1 VAKSGSKGD
10 GKRRAD
16 EKLKKRDAD
25 DAKKAADKKAGGD
38 KKKDKQPAKV
48 KVAERAEVVKASAG
62 ATARSNGSTKL
73 KSVKLKRAEGTQQ
86 LVEQVA
92 AEIVIAELDR
102 ANNPE
107 QAAAADFPGLT
118 PQSIE
123 TVKAAVEGRKKSA
136 RKGDGKSN
144 GKGKNADSAAPEA
157 VAADAVAEDAA
168 PETVAVGNAAR
179 GKSARKSVKQE
190 ADAAPDLFSELLR
203 VPTGAVDLAA
213 IDPGSTPGVSSR
225 DQAEEELPKLAA
237 RLEELQERLF
247 AAARGGDSNRR
258 VLLVLQGM
266 DTSGKGGTVRHVVGQ
281 LDPNGTRLTAFKAPT
296 EEERAHDFLW
306 RIRSQLPAAGEVGIF
321 DRSHYEDVL
330 IARVRKLALPMII
343 GRRYQLINGFEQK
356 LVADGVVLVKCFLH
370 ISRQEQKQ
378 RLLARL
384 DDPAKHWKYN
394 PGDVAERALWPQYQ
408 DAYRIALEKCSTP
421 DAPWYAIPADHK
433 WYRNY
438 AVTRL
443 LVEALERIDPQYPA
457 GKFDVEVERE
467 RVLAS

>member
-1 VAKSGSKGD
+1 MAKSGGKGD

-16 EKLKKRDAD
+16 EKHKKSDV
-25 DAKKAADKKAGGD
+25 ADKRAG
-38 KKKDKQPAKV
+38 KKKDKSSGKAQAV
-48 KVAERAEVVKASAG
+48 VRAEVAKPGAG
-62 ATARSNGSTKL
+62 ESARSNGSTKL
-73 KSVKLKRAEGTQQ
+73 KSVKLKRAEGTQR

-102 ANNPE
+102 AAELEPVT
-107 QAAAADFPGLT
+107 AGFPQIA

-123 TVKAAVEGRKKSA
+123 KVKAAAEKKPAGEKAGEKTAAGEKAGKKEPAGEKAVAKKSGGRKAKQ
-136 RKGDGKSN
+136 G
-144 GKGKNADSAAPEA
+144 
-157 VAADAVAEDAA
+157 ADAEAA
-168 PETVAVGNAAR
+168 V
-179 GKSARKSVKQE
+179 
-190 ADAAPDLFSELLR
+190 FSELLR
-203 VPTGAVDLAA
+203 VPAGAVDLAA
-213 IDPGSTPGVSSR
+213 IDPDSTPGVSSR
-225 DQAEEELPKLAA
+225 DKAEDELPKLAA

-247 AAARGGDSNRR
+247 AAARGGDSSRK

-266 DTSGKGGTVRHVVGQ
+266 DTSGKGGTVRHVIGQ

-306 RIRSQLPAAGEVGIF
+306 RIRRALPTAGEVGIF

-330 IARVRKLALPMII
+330 IARVRKLAVPMTI

-356 LVADGVVLVKCFLH
+356 LVADGAVLVKCFLH
-370 ISRQEQKQ
+370 ISRDEQKE

-384 DDPAKHWKYN
+384 EDPAKHWKYN
-394 PGDVAERALWPQYQ
+394 PGDVDERELWPQYQ
-408 DAYRIALEKCSTP
+408 DAYRVALEKCSTQ
-421 DAPWYAIPADHK
+421 DAPWYVVPADHK

-457 GKFDVEVERE
+457 GDFDLETERE

>member
-1 VAKSGSKGD
+1 MAKSGGKGD

-25 DAKKAADKKAGGD
+25 DKRADGDKKAGGGKKAPGV

-48 KVAERAEVVKASAG
+48 KVAAG
-62 ATARSNGSTKL
+62 AELATAAAGGTRSNGATKL

-102 ANNPE
+102 ATE
-107 QAAAADFPGLT
+107 RDQAAADFPGLT

-123 TVKAAVEGRKKSA
+123 TVKAAAGNGKKIA
-136 RKGDGKSN
+136 RKSDGH
-144 GKGKNADSAAPEA
+144 GKGKNG
-157 VAADAVAEDAA
+157 DAVAQEAATPQAAAKSKAA
-168 PETVAVGNAAR
+168 P
-179 GKSARKSVKQE
+179 GKSAAKNAKQG
-190 ADAAPDLFSELLR
+190 ADAAPALFSELLR
-203 VPTGAVDLAA
+203 IPAGAVDLAT
-213 IDPGSTPGVSSR
+213 IDPASTPGAFSR
-225 DQAEEELPKLAA
+225 EQAEEELPKLAA

-306 RIRSQLPAAGEVGIF
+306 RIRSQLPVAGEVGIF

-343 GRRYQLINGFEQK
+343 GKRYQLINGFEKK
-356 LVADGVVLVKCFLH
+356 LAADGTVLVKCFLH
-370 ISRQEQKQ
+370 ISREEQKQ

-394 PGDVAERALWPQYQ
+394 PGDVDERALWPEYQ

-443 LVEALERIDPQYPA
+443 LIEALERIDPQYPA

>member
-1 VAKSGSKGD
+1 VAKSGGKGD

-16 EKLKKRDAD
+16 EKHKKGE
-25 DAKKAADKKAGGD
+25 AADKRAQ
-38 KKKDKQPAKV
+38 KKKDKPSGKAKSLARPA
-48 KVAERAEVVKASAG
+48 AAG
-62 ATARSNGSTKL
+62 AGAVETARSNGSTKL
-73 KSVKLKRAEGTQQ
+73 KSVKLKRAEGTQR

-102 ANNPE
+102 AGELEPV
-107 QAAAADFPGLT
+107 AAAFPQIT

-123 TVKAAVEGRKKSA
+123 TVKAAVGEHAADEKAADKEAADKKAQRKKA
-136 RKGDGKSN
+136 KQG
-144 GKGKNADSAAPEA
+144 ADSEA
-157 VAADAVAEDAA
+157 V
-168 PETVAVGNAAR
+168 GF
-179 GKSARKSVKQE
+179 G
-190 ADAAPDLFSELLR
+190 ELLR
-203 VPTGAVDLAA
+203 APAGAVDLAA

-258 VLLVLQGM
+258 VLLILQGM

-306 RIRSQLPAAGEVGIF
+306 RIRRALPAAGEVGIF

-330 IARVRKLALPMII
+330 IARVRKLALPMVI

-356 LVADGVVLVKCFLH
+356 LVADGAALVKCFLH
-370 ISRQEQKQ
+370 ISRDEQKE

-394 PGDVAERALWPQYQ
+394 PGDVDERELWPRYQ
-408 DAYRIALEKCSTP
+408 DAYQIALEKCSP
-421 DAPWYAIPADHK
+421 KDAPWYIVPADHK

-443 LVEALERIDPQYPA
+443 LVEALERIGPEYPA
-457 GKFDVEVERE
+457 GDFDVEVERE

>member
-1 VAKSGSKGD
+1 MAKSGGKGD

-16 EKLKKRDAD
+16 DKHKKSD
-25 DAKKAADKKAGGD
+25 AADKRAD
-38 KKKDKQPAKV
+38 KKKDKPSGKAKTAAKAEAV
-48 KVAERAEVVKASAG
+48 KGGVGE
-62 ATARSNGSTKL
+62 TTRSNGSTKL
-73 KSVKLKRAEGTQQ
+73 KSVKLKRAEGAQR

-102 ANNPE
+102 AAELAPAPAGFPE
-107 QAAAADFPGLT
+107 IS

-123 TVKAAVEGRKKSA
+123 TVKAAAGKKTAGKKAAEKKPAQKKAEGKAGGDEEPEGKQAGKK
-136 RKGDGKSN
+136 
-144 GKGKNADSAAPEA
+144 P
-157 VAADAVAEDAA
+157 
-168 PETVAVGNAAR
+168 
-179 GKSARKSVKQE
+179 KQE
-190 ADAAPDLFSELLR
+190 TDASGPAVFSELLR

-225 DQAEEELPKLAA
+225 EEAEEELPKLAA

-266 DTSGKGGTVRHVVGQ
+266 DTSGKGGTVRHVIGQ

-306 RIRSQLPAAGEVGIF
+306 RIRRALPTAGEVGIF

-343 GRRYQLINGFEQK
+343 GRRYQLINGFERK
-356 LVADGVVLVKCFLH
+356 LVADGAALVKCFLH
-370 ISRQEQKQ
+370 ISRDEQKE

-384 DDPAKHWKYN
+384 DNPAKHWKYN
-394 PGDVAERALWPQYQ
+394 PGDVDERELWPQYQ
-408 DAYRIALEKCSTP
+408 DAYRVVLEKCSTP
-421 DAPWYAIPADHK
+421 DAPWYVVPADHK

-443 LVEALERIDPQYPA
+443 LVEALERIDPQYPV
-457 GKFDVEVERE
+457 GDFDLDVERE

>member
-1 VAKSGSKGD
+1 MAKSGGKGD

-16 EKLKKRDAD
+16 EKHKKSDV
-25 DAKKAADKKAGGD
+25 ADKRAD
-38 KKKDKQPAKV
+38 KKKDKSSGKAKAV
-48 KVAERAEVVKASAG
+48 VRAEVAKPGAGESAP
-62 ATARSNGSTKL
+62 SNGSTKL
-73 KSVKLKRAEGTQQ
+73 KSVKLKRAEGTQR

-102 ANNPE
+102 AAELEPVT
-107 QAAAADFPGLT
+107 AGFPRIA

-123 TVKAAVEGRKKSA
+123 KVKAAAEKKPAGEKAGEKTAAGEKAGKKESAGEKAVAKKSGGRKAKQ
-136 RKGDGKSN
+136 G
-144 GKGKNADSAAPEA
+144 
-157 VAADAVAEDAA
+157 ADAEAA
-168 PETVAVGNAAR
+168 V
-179 GKSARKSVKQE
+179 
-190 ADAAPDLFSELLR
+190 FSELLR
-203 VPTGAVDLAA
+203 VPAGTVDLAA
-213 IDPGSTPGVSSR
+213 IDPDSTPGVSSR
-225 DQAEEELPKLAA
+225 DEAEDELPKLAA

-247 AAARGGDSNRR
+247 AAARGGDSSRK

-266 DTSGKGGTVRHVVGQ
+266 DTSGKGGTVRHVIGQ

-306 RIRSQLPAAGEVGIF
+306 RIRRALPTAGEVGIF

-330 IARVRKLALPMII
+330 IARVRKLALPMTI

-356 LVADGVVLVKCFLH
+356 LVADGAVLVKCFLH
-370 ISRQEQKQ
+370 ISRDEQKE

-384 DDPAKHWKYN
+384 EDPAKHWKYN
-394 PGDVAERALWPQYQ
+394 PGDVDERELWPQYQ
-408 DAYRIALEKCSTP
+408 DAYRVALEKCSTQ
-421 DAPWYAIPADHK
+421 DAPWYIVPADHK

-457 GKFDVEVERE
+457 GDFDLEAERE